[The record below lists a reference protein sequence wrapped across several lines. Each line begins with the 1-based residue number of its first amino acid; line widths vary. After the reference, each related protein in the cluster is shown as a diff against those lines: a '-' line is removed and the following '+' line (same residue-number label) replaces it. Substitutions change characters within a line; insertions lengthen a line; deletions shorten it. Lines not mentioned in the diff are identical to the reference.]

1 MPPYTSLRKLY
12 CVLGPVFPTA
22 GQLGICDFLLT
33 ERHPQSTKHLK
44 RLADLFDGALHS
56 TANTRFDAA
65 SHPFKFE
72 GRLDPDKGSND
83 TCEAMAKLEGRM
95 VRAEGACP
103 YAFEYRYREVQILRP
118 ESRASQHPAGS
129 AWVDCMGFSNAGR
142 PVLCE
147 IKCGTDQ
154 NAFYALIQLLTY
166 LSEVATECQRVRT
179 RRHLFPDWSLDS
191 NRHDLVILLV
201 DPTLGGL
208 KGELLRRTEKL
219 AAGLAKRLREHHVR
233 SSSVLG
239 NIVCLKGSVDHEKKE
254 FRHPLETVWFVEG

>member
-1 MPPYTSLRKLY
+1 MPPTTPLRKLY
-12 CVLGPVFPTA
+12 RVLGPVFPAA

-33 ERHPQSTKHLK
+33 ESPLQSTRHLK

-56 TANTRFDAA
+56 AVNTGFDAA
-65 SHPFKFE
+65 SHPFNLE
-72 GRLDPDKGSND
+72 GRLHPDKGSND

-95 VRAEGACP
+95 VRAEGVSS

-129 AWVDCMGFSNAGR
+129 AWVDCMGMSSKGR

-166 LSEVATECQRVRT
+166 LSEVATEHQRART
-179 RRHLFPDWSLDS
+179 REHLFRDWSPDS
-191 NRHDLVILLV
+191 HRHDLVILLV

-219 AAGLAKRLREHHVR
+219 ASGLAKRLQEDHER
-233 SSSVLG
+233 SSLMLG
-239 NIVCLKGSVDHEKKE
+239 NIVCLRGSVDHEKKE
-254 FRHPLETVWFVEG
+254 FRHPLETLWFVEG